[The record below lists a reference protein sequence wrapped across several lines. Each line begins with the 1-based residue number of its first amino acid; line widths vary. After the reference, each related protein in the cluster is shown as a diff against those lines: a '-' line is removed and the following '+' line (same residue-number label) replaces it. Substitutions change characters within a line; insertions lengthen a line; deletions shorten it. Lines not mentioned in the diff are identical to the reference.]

1 MRNKVLAAI
10 MTAAMIVT
18 SSPALTLAATDA
30 TPGQILEPGQEY
42 NIKEED
48 GTTVFVKVD
57 NQGRWIVNGAE
68 PLKAKM
74 KLVGYDIIGAGAF
87 KDNQT
92 IKTFITDAELIRK
105 NALKNNGKLAKVKVN
120 AGTIFKKGALAKDKN
135 VTVVIC
141 GKKGSKAAKA
151 TVKSLKASGC
161 KNLTI
166 KYSKN
171 VVK

>member
-30 TPGQILEPGQEY
+30 TPGQILEEGQEY
-42 NIKEED
+42 NVKEED
-48 GTTVFVKVD
+48 GTTVFVRVSKGQYV
-57 NQGRWIVNGAE
+57 VTGAE

-74 KLVGYDIIGAGAF
+74 KLTGYDIIGAGAF

-105 NALKNNGKLAKVKVN
+105 NAFKNNGKLTKLKVN

-151 TVKSLKASGC
+151 TVKSLKVSGC